1 LVTHTT
7 TDLLRRKSVGG
18 KERHDEIRK
27 RHDRPSVELAAM
39 DGGANPMSR
48 GFYDVVVV
56 GSGGAAL
63 VAACAAADRGLSV
76 TVLESTELIGGTT
89 ALSGGQM
96 WIPGSPAM
104 SRSGL
109 EDSADGALQYLR
121 RLSLGTTP
129 EATLQS
135 FVVNAPRFVD
145 YLENELEMPV
155 VSIDRPDYHPD
166 WDGAAWG
173 RSVEPLP
180 VTTDELG
187 EWRHRVRTSPTRGPV
202 TGPESRTGVVES
214 VLRERTAADLRT
226 QGSGLVAGLVKA
238 ALRRGVDLQV
248 QAGVR
253 SVQRRGDHFV
263 LHTAKGQISATN
275 VVLAAGGFA
284 RNATLRSAFLPPIA
298 IVPTAAPGS
307 QGDGLRLGTSLGGTL
322 RGMSEAWW
330 TAAVSIAGE
339 SIDSVPLHRN
349 VVREL
354 AYPGSILVNAA
365 GNRFVNE
372 ASSYNDLGKAF
383 FAFDPTNHRF
393 PNQPA
398 WLVFDSAF
406 RSRRTIAGVGPDA
419 SLPDEFIRAADL
431 KSLAQQT
438 GIDPDGLAAT
448 VADMNRMAE
457 AGTDL
462 QFGRG
467 QSAHDQFNG
476 DEAHHPNPCLGA
488 IAQGPFFAV
497 PVVLGAN
504 GTKGGLVTDHVSRV
518 LDHDGTPI
526 DGLFAVGENAA
537 ALMGPGYAGS
547 GASLGPALTAAFTL
561 AEHLGQRGD
570 AALNDRDSNNSKAPQ
585 ATRS

>member
-1 LVTHTT
+1 
-7 TDLLRRKSVGG
+7 
-18 KERHDEIRK
+18 
-27 RHDRPSVELAAM
+27 M
-39 DGGANPMSR
+39 DGGVKPMNR
-48 GFYDVVVV
+48 FFYDVAIA

-76 TVLESTELIGGTT
+76 TVLESTQFLGGTT

-96 WIPGSPAM
+96 WIPGSAAM
-104 SRSGL
+104 RRAGL
-109 EDSADGALQYLR
+109 EDSVDEALQYLR
-121 RLSLGTTP
+121 RLSLGTTS
-129 EATLQS
+129 EAALHS
-135 FVVNAPRFVD
+135 FVVNGPRFIA
-145 YLENELEMPV
+145 YLENELEMPI

-187 EWRHRVRTSPTRGPV
+187 EWRHRVRTSPTRGPI
-202 TGPESRTGVVES
+202 TGPESRTGIPEP
-214 VLRERTAADLRT
+214 VLRERTANDVRT

-238 ALRRGVDLQV
+238 ALRRGVDFQV
-248 QAGVR
+248 QAAVR
-253 SVQRRGDHFV
+253 AVRREGGHFV
-263 LHTAKGQISATN
+263 LDTAKGQISAGN

-284 RNATLRSAFLPPIA
+284 RNAALRSAFLPPVDIA
-298 IVPTAAPGS
+298 PTAAPGS

-322 RGMSEAWW
+322 RSMCEAWW

-339 SIDSVPLHRN
+339 SIDSAPLHRN

-354 AYPGSILVNAA
+354 AYPGSLLVNAA
-365 GNRFVNE
+365 GKRFVNE

-383 FAFDPTNHRF
+383 FTFDPTSHRF

-398 WLVFDSAF
+398 WLIFDSAF
-406 RSRRTIAGVGPDA
+406 RSRRTVAGVGPNA
-419 SLPDEFIRAADL
+419 SLPDEFIQAEDL
-431 KSLAQQT
+431 QTLAQQA
-438 GIDPDGLAAT
+438 GIDPNGLITT
-448 VADMNRMAE
+448 VTEMNRMAE
-457 AGTDL
+457 AGTDQ

-467 QSAHDQFNG
+467 HNPHDGFNG
-476 DEAHHPNPCLGA
+476 DEAHHPNPCLGP
-488 IAQGPFFAV
+488 IDQGPFFAV

-504 GTKGGLVTDHVSRV
+504 GTKGGLVTDHISRV
-518 LDHDGTPI
+518 LDHDGVPI
-526 DGLFAVGENAA
+526 EGLFAVGENAA

-561 AEHLGQRGD
+561 AEHLGKGHSARD
-570 AALNDRDSNNSKAPQ
+570 DNDSNNSKARQ